1 VKRRVDLP
9 ARGALV
15 GVDYIFLVFYGA
27 RRHSAEDPEPLREV
41 HLFISGRYLITVH
54 RDPLPAL
61 DQQRHQLDGRVFHRW
76 GEIKSPP
83 ANATLTGKL
92 HGPSAE

>member
-41 HLFISGRYLITVH
+41 HLFISGQYLITVH

-61 DQQRHQLDGRVFHRW
+61 DQQRHQLDGRVLHRW

-83 ANATLTGKL
+83 LTRR
-92 HGPSAE
+92 